1 MRWLTR
7 AFDAQ
12 RRRLADDSGTSLIFA
27 LIFITVVAIV
37 MGVVLS
43 FAETN
48 LRTTVAMRAQA
59 ARAAAA
65 DGAAKVAIDNLRAGS
80 YLGDG
85 NCFGADAQL
94 RMANFYTEA
103 SRSGQVTGS
112 AAVSCAPD
120 DTNTSVAPINDGNR
134 PGNALITLGKPG
146 DVDQSDNPG
155 DGLYV
160 KINGGKNDTVIV
172 KGGVFSNSRINI
184 FHGTLDAASVKARG
198 ACLGTIVPAVT
209 CPNASTD
216 IADPNYAAPTLPT
229 NVRTPPACDN
239 KEKNAVSFKPG
250 VYTNVAALNAAM
262 KCKKLVYNFE
272 PGVYYFNFNGVWNLE
287 AGYVIGGTMT
297 GAYRTDNPPDIA
309 TACHSPVPPDNPPAD
324 WEPVAGQ
331 QGVTFVFGGTAR
343 MYLDGDAQVALC
355 GQYSPSRPATV
366 IYGLKTNA
374 TNDITRRKVALISSN
389 KNGNFAA
396 YLFGTV
402 YAPQAW
408 IDLNLKKDLQFFFR
422 GGVVVHKLSID
433 GPGNTITPMP
443 MVATPDRSTQPSQA
457 VVWLNVHLCPAAA
470 TCTATG
476 QPSLRAKV
484 GITEESGSR
493 RVTVLNWSVQR

>member
-1 MRWLTR
+1 MTRLTR
-7 AFDAQ
+7 AIDAQ
-12 RRRLADDSGTSLIFA
+12 RKRMADDSGTSLIFA

-65 DGAAKVAIDNLRAGS
+65 DGAAKVAIDNLRSGS

-85 NCFGADAQL
+85 NCFGADSQL
-94 RMANFYTEA
+94 RMDNFYSEA
-103 SRSGQVTGS
+103 GRSGNVTGS
-112 AAVSCAPD
+112 VAVSCAPD
-120 DTNTSVAPINDGNR
+120 EARTSVAPINDSNR

-146 DVDQSDNPG
+146 DTDESSHAG
-155 DGLYV
+155 DGIWV
-160 KINGGKNDTVIV
+160 KINGGKNDTVVV
-172 KGGVFSNSRINI
+172 KGGVFANSRINV

-198 ACLGTIVPAVT
+198 ACLGAIVPAVS
-209 CPNASTD
+209 CPNAAAD
-216 IADPNYAAPTLPT
+216 IADPGYAAPTLPT
-229 NVRTPPACDN
+229 NVRTPPACDA
-239 KEKNAVSFKPG
+239 KEKDAVSFKPG
-250 VYTNVAALNAAM
+250 VYNDVAALNAATG
-262 KCKKLVYNFE
+262 CKKLVYNFE
-272 PGVYYFNFNGVWNLE
+272 PGVYYFNFNGVWNLDE
-287 AGYVIGGTMT
+287 GYVIGGTMT
-297 GAYRTDNPPDIA
+297 GAYRTSNPPDIA

-331 QGVTFVFGGTAR
+331 QGVTFVFGGEAR
-343 MYLDGDAQVALC
+343 MYLTDDAQVALC

-366 IYGLKTNA
+366 IYGLKTSDSNQ
-374 TNDITRRKVALISSN
+374 ITRRKVPLISSY
-389 KNGNFAA
+389 KNGNFQA

-408 IDLNLKKDLQFFFR
+408 VDLNLKKDLQFYFR
-422 GGVVVHKLSID
+422 GGVIVHHISID
-433 GPGNTITPMP
+433 GPGNTSTPTP

-457 VVWLNVHLCPAAA
+457 VVWLNVYLCPGAG
-470 TCTATG
+470 TCTDTG

-484 GITEESGSR
+484 GISEESGAR